1 MDNLSVG
8 NARSLVNTVEQRK
21 QHFSSAI
28 HNLNWLAVT
37 LVAGVWAFFLDG
49 FLKHSPF
56 VNPNISAENAQSFA
70 FSYIIM
76 AAGISSVILL
86 LWRLYVR
93 YLDNQISAIYPEIL
107 RYEKCLGVSA
117 DDGTSKYLAE
127 SNKILKAVLPEL
139 GQTQQ
144 IELVRQLVHDGHIGR
159 RGTQFIGYLV
169 IIAFILFVGSIT
181 VDVIFLNVNQQFEG
195 LFNICDI
202 NRLPI
207 ILSKLLGYLAIIVSF
222 FSHLYITFFKFQRG
236 LRDKHVDK
244 ILPSLKSVEQA
255 KKS

>member
-1 MDNLSVG
+1 MGNLSVE

-21 QHFSSAI
+21 QHLSSAI

-37 LVAGVWAFFLDG
+37 LIAGVWTFFLDG

-56 VNPNISAENAQSFA
+56 VNPNISAENAQPFA
-70 FSYIIM
+70 FSYIIT

-107 RYEKCLGVSA
+107 RYEKRLGVSA
-117 DDGTSKYLAE
+117 DDGTSKYLTE
-127 SNKILKAVLPEL
+127 SNETLKNVLPTL
-139 GQTQQ
+139 GETQQ

-159 RGTQFIGYLV
+159 RGTIFIDCLV
-169 IIAFILFVGSIT
+169 IGAFVTFLGTLT
-181 VDVIFLNVNQQFEG
+181 VDLIFLNVNQQFEG

-207 ILSKLLGYLAIIVSF
+207 ILSKILGYLAIIVSF
-222 FSHLYITFFKFQRG
+222 LSHLYITFFKFQRG
-236 LRDKHVDK
+236 LGEKHVDK
-244 ILPSLKSVEQA
+244 ILPSLK
-255 KKS
+255 